1 MNTVRSIRGLA
12 LMGVAALGLIAM
24 TPAFAESDFQTGN
37 GAFSANADLNFRVVI
52 PRFISFRVGSTGSTV
67 DLVQF
72 DVPAANVGDGSPIN
86 RSNAGGAPI
95 PVSLLSNVGNVNLSA
110 TGSGSGLTDGTNTI
124 PWSEIL
130 GTSSDNAN
138 FPVPAVGAAA
148 TTLNAPASGVINR
161 TADWTF
167 QYANNTVVGAGQ
179 YDGTVTYTAAAP

>member
-1 MNTVRSIRGLA
+1 
-12 LMGVAALGLIAM
+12 MGVAALGLIAM
-24 TPAFAESDFQTGN
+24 TPAVAESDFQTGN
-37 GAFSANADLNFRVVI
+37 GSLAANADLNFRVVI

-72 DVPAANVGDGSPIN
+72 DVPAANVGDSSPIS

-95 PVSLLSNVGNVNLSA
+95 QVRLLSNVGNINLSA
-110 TGSGSGLTDGTNTI
+110 TGSGAGLTDGTNTI
-124 PWSEIL
+124 PWSEIT

-138 FPVPAVGAAA
+138 FPVPAIGAAA

-167 QYANNTVVGAGQ
+167 QYANTTVVGAGQ
-179 YDGTVTYTAAAP
+179 YDGTVTYTAATP